1 MAEGEPD
8 LISSVV
14 VKHYILTSV
23 SVYMMIENFSNN
35 GIRKS
40 LLCFVTG
47 VEIIHDVALSI
58 LCVRTAIRYYKSG

>member
-1 MAEGEPD
+1 MATAFPG

-14 VKHYILTSV
+14 VKNYILTSV
-23 SVYMMIENFSNN
+23 SVYMVIENFSNN

-47 VEIIHDVALSI
+47 VEIIHGVVSF
-58 LCVRTAIRYYKSG
+58 VVS